1 MEDPTRFFGPMHDKF
16 QDALA
21 GALPGA
27 GLIKGFVQQLGRSQ
41 ELHGVIIDNGGFQP
55 QSWLQYNIIY
65 IYNTHNYLSTYLS
78 PNWVSKLLS
87 LIVGHLMDM

>member
-1 MEDPTRFFGPMHDKF
+1 MEDPMRLFRPMHDKF

-41 ELHGVIIDNGGFQP
+41 ELHRVIIENA
-55 QSWLQYNIIY
+55 
-65 IYNTHNYLSTYLS
+65 
-78 PNWVSKLLS
+78 
-87 LIVGHLMDM
+87 

>member
-27 GLIKGFVQQLGRSQ
+27 GLIKSFVQQLGRSQ
-41 ELHGVIIDNGGFQP
+41 ELHGVIVDNGGFQP
-55 QSWLQYNIIY
+55 QSWLQYNIYIY
-65 IYNTHNYLSTYLS
+65 IYN
-78 PNWVSKLLS
+78 
-87 LIVGHLMDM
+87 II